1 MYKTILVPVDV
12 YETALSDKALQHA
25 QFLAQSA
32 SGNVHLLYVMPKFSA
47 ELTRGFIADARKM
60 DEYMINNAKEK
71 LAALVK
77 KINLPEANVHLHVR
91 SGNIRDEVI
100 KLADELNVGAIIVGS
115 RNPNIQTHLLGS

>member
-47 ELTRGFIADARKM
+47 ELTRRFYCRR
-60 DEYMINNAKEK
+60 EK
-71 LAALVK
+71 D
-77 KINLPEANVHLHVR
+77 
-91 SGNIRDEVI
+91 G
-100 KLADELNVGAIIVGS
+100 
-115 RNPNIQTHLLGS
+115 

>member
-60 DEYMINNAKEK
+60 DEYMINNAKRK
-71 LAALVK
+71 TGCAGKKKSTCRKQMSICMFAAGIYVM
-77 KINLPEANVHLHVR
+77 R
-91 SGNIRDEVI
+91 
-100 KLADELNVGAIIVGS
+100 
-115 RNPNIQTHLLGS
+115 

>member
-115 RNPNIQTHLLGS
+115 RNPNIQTHLLG